1 MTNLISEEEEEK
13 LIYGSLNTQL
23 MIGVYPTEKYVKKIK
38 KKYPNKNDFELP
50 NKILEQDKNLI
61 KASNQNFEKSQII
74 NQQFDDYI
82 KQGVE
87 CIDNIEKTFS
97 SNVGNED
104 KNKTKELDSKV
115 FDFKRETDSNDDKIK
130 KINDSIPDL
139 QRKKKENEEFFKKY
153 VGEKKVWLDR
163 LKEDKIREETY
174 KEGFK
179 YLYEAKV
186 IKLILEGILLE
197 KVQDIVEK
205 ELCRRGDLYG
215 WNIMNIQEIE
225 KKKKEEDFEYN
236 KRLIQLESKDIL
248 IQEQEHRDFR
258 DKEDLKTQK
267 QREEIME
274 EWKQIWR
281 EIWVPD
287 VRLSIE
293 EDRTNKRNFVVK
305 VTMDV
310 VFALF
315 KQKFYDIFK
324 LKNIILSN
332 DEYIV
337 MDKIRNYFPEK
348 NAPNRS
354 KDELVLN
361 QLMNIIDN
369 IKAEQEIIYCD
380 LKPALKTIEEYKKNT
395 ESNNNSAIER
405 LESIVRKITELQ
417 QKVNTREFP
426 LVKTEVEEIRK
437 LINEIPY
444 EKERKLFL
452 DNLTN
457 SSRLYDTFLP
467 LTNIIMVVVFMTVGK
482 KRDKNYSYR
491 IEEAKSEILKIKG
504 RNNEISGKFNLL
516 KELKEK
522 LGEEDANDILEKSH
536 EIGDNDAYK
545 YQQIMDEIRNS
556 LNKII
561 DLKNKQQMSSI
572 NFYKKLRKAIIRPKD
587 IC

>member
-1 MTNLISEEEEEK
+1 MTYLISEEEEK
-13 LIYGSLNTQL
+13 NMIYSSLSTQL

-38 KKYPNKNDFELP
+38 KKYPNENDFELP

-61 KASNQNFEKSQII
+61 IASNKTFEKSQII
-74 NQQFDDYI
+74 NQEFDDVI
-82 KQGVE
+82 KKGVE
-87 CIDNIEKTFS
+87 CIDNIEKSF
-97 SNVGNED
+97 GNGNNGG
-104 KNKTKELDSKV
+104 KYNTNELDSKV
-115 FDFKRETDSNDDKIK
+115 LGFKRETDSNDDKIK

-153 VGEKKVWLDR
+153 MGEKKVWLDR
-163 LKEDKIREETY
+163 LKEDKIRDETY
-174 KEGFK
+174 KNGFK
-179 YLYEAKV
+179 YFYEAKI
-186 IKLILEGILLE
+186 IKLLLEGILLE
-197 KVQDIVEK
+197 KVQDMVEK
-205 ELCRRGDLYG
+205 ELCKRGEIYG
-215 WNIMNIQEIE
+215 WDIMNIQEVE
-225 KKKKEEDFEYN
+225 NKKKEEDFEYN
-236 KRLIQLESKDIL
+236 KNLIQLESKEIV
-248 IQEQEHRDFR
+248 IQEKEHRDFR
-258 DKEDLKTQK
+258 DKEDAKIQR
-267 QREEIME
+267 QREEIMD

-287 VRLSIE
+287 QRLSIE
-293 EDRTNKRNFVVK
+293 QERTNKRNLVVK

-310 VFALF
+310 VFNLF
-315 KQKFYDIFK
+315 KKEFFDIFK

-332 DEYIV
+332 EEYIV
-337 MDKIRNYFPEK
+337 MDKIRSYFPEK

-380 LKPALKTIEEYKKNT
+380 LKPALKTIEEYKKNNS
-395 ESNNNSAIER
+395 ESGNNSAIER
-405 LESIVRKITELQ
+405 LENIVKKIAQLQ
-417 QKVNTREFP
+417 AKVNTREFL
-426 LVKTEVEEIRK
+426 LVKSEVEDIRK
-437 LINEIPY
+437 MINDIPY

-452 DNLTN
+452 DNLNN

-482 KRDKNYSYR
+482 KRDKNYDNR

-516 KELKEK
+516 KDLKEK
-522 LGEEDANDILEKSH
+522 IGEEDANDILEKSH
-536 EIGDNDAYK
+536 EIGENEAYK

>member
-1 MTNLISEEEEEK
+1 
-13 LIYGSLNTQL
+13 

-38 KKYPNKNDFELP
+38 KKYPNENDFELP

-61 KASNQNFEKSQII
+61 IASNKTFEKSQII
-74 NQQFDDYI
+74 NQELDDVI
-82 KQGVE
+82 KKGVE
-87 CIDNIEKTFS
+87 CIDNIEKSFS
-97 SNVGNED
+97 NGNNGG
-104 KNKTKELDSKV
+104 KYNTNELDSKV
-115 FDFKRETDSNDDKIK
+115 LGFKRETDSNDDKIK

-153 VGEKKVWLDR
+153 MGEKKVWLDR
-163 LKEDKIREETY
+163 LKEDKIRDETY
-174 KEGFK
+174 KNGFK
-179 YLYEAKV
+179 YFYEAKI
-186 IKLILEGILLE
+186 IKLLLEGILLE
-197 KVQDIVEK
+197 KVQDMVEK
-205 ELCRRGDLYG
+205 ELCRRGEMYG
-215 WNIMNIQEIE
+215 WNIMNIQEVE
-225 KKKKEEDFEYN
+225 NKKKEEDFEYN
-236 KRLIQLESKDIL
+236 KNLIKLESKEIV
-248 IQEQEHRDFR
+248 IQEKEHRDFR
-258 DKEDLKTQK
+258 DKEDDKIQK
-267 QREEIME
+267 QREEIMD

-287 VRLSIE
+287 QRLSIE
-293 EDRTNKRNFVVK
+293 QERTDKRNLVVK

-310 VFALF
+310 VFDLF
-315 KQKFYDIFK
+315 KKEFFDIFK

-332 DEYIV
+332 EEYIV
-337 MDKIRNYFPEK
+337 MDKIRSYFPEK
-348 NAPNRS
+348 NATNRS

-380 LKPALKTIEEYKKNT
+380 LKPALKTIEEYKKNNS
-395 ESNNNSAIER
+395 ESGNNSAIER
-405 LESIVRKITELQ
+405 LENIVKKITQLQ
-417 QKVNTREFP
+417 AKVNTREFP
-426 LVKTEVEEIRK
+426 LVKSEVEDIRK
-437 LINEIPY
+437 MINDIPY

-452 DNLTN
+452 DNLNN

-482 KRDKNYSYR
+482 KRDKNYDNR

-516 KELKEK
+516 KDLKEK
-522 LGEEDANDILEKSH
+522 IGEEDANDILEKSH
-536 EIGDNDAYK
+536 EIGENEAYK

-561 DLKNKQQMSSI
+561 DLKNKQQMCSI

>member
-1 MTNLISEEEEEK
+1 MTYLISEEEEK
-13 LIYGSLNTQL
+13 NMIYSSLSTQL

-38 KKYPNKNDFELP
+38 KKYPNENDFELP

-61 KASNQNFEKSQII
+61 IASNKTFEKSQII
-74 NQQFDDYI
+74 NQELDDVI
-82 KQGVE
+82 KKGVE
-87 CIDNIEKTFS
+87 CIHNIEKSFS
-97 SNVGNED
+97 NGNNGG
-104 KNKTKELDSKV
+104 KYNTNELDSKV
-115 FDFKRETDSNDDKIK
+115 LGFKRETDSNDDKIK

-153 VGEKKVWLDR
+153 MGEKKVWLDR
-163 LKEDKIREETY
+163 LKEDKIRDETY
-174 KEGFK
+174 KNGFK
-179 YLYEAKV
+179 YFYEAKI
-186 IKLILEGILLE
+186 IKLLLEGILLE
-197 KVQDIVEK
+197 KVQDMVEK
-205 ELCRRGDLYG
+205 ELCRRGEMYG
-215 WNIMNIQEIE
+215 WNIMNIQEVE
-225 KKKKEEDFEYN
+225 NKKKEEDFEYN
-236 KRLIQLESKDIL
+236 KNLIKLESKEIV
-248 IQEQEHRDFR
+248 IQEKEHRDFR
-258 DKEDLKTQK
+258 DKEDDKIQK
-267 QREEIME
+267 QREEIMD

-287 VRLSIE
+287 QRLSIE
-293 EDRTNKRNFVVK
+293 QERTDKRNLVVK

-310 VFALF
+310 VFDLF
-315 KQKFYDIFK
+315 KKEFFDIFK

-332 DEYIV
+332 EEYIV
-337 MDKIRNYFPEK
+337 MDKIRSYFPEK
-348 NAPNRS
+348 NATNRS

-380 LKPALKTIEEYKKNT
+380 LKPALKTIEEYKKNNS
-395 ESNNNSAIER
+395 ESGNNSAIER
-405 LESIVRKITELQ
+405 LENIVKKITQLQ
-417 QKVNTREFP
+417 AKVNTREFP
-426 LVKTEVEEIRK
+426 LVKSEVEDIRK
-437 LINEIPY
+437 MINDIPY

-452 DNLTN
+452 DNLNN

-482 KRDKNYSYR
+482 KRDKNYDNR

-516 KELKEK
+516 KDLKEK
-522 LGEEDANDILEKSH
+522 IGEEDANDILEKSH
-536 EIGDNDAYK
+536 EIGENEAYK

-561 DLKNKQQMSSI
+561 DLKNKQQMCSI

>member
-163 LKEDKIREETY
+163 LKEDKIRDETY

-482 KRDKNYSYR
+482 KRDKNYSNR

>member
-163 LKEDKIREETY
+163 LKEDKIRDETY

-315 KQKFYDIFK
+315 KKKFYDIFK

-348 NAPNRS
+348 NVPNRS

-482 KRDKNYSYR
+482 KRDKNYSNR

>member
-1 MTNLISEEEEEK
+1 MTNLISDEEEK
-13 LIYGSLNTQL
+13 NMIYSSLSTQL

-38 KKYPNKNDFELP
+38 KKYSNQKDFEIP

-61 KASNQNFEKSQII
+61 YATNQNFEKSQII
-74 NQQFDDYI
+74 NQKFDDCI
-82 KQGVE
+82 KKGVE
-87 CIDNIEKTFS
+87 CIDNIEKSFS
-97 SNVGNED
+97 NGNTG
-104 KNKTKELDSKV
+104 KYKTKELDSKV
-115 FDFKRETDSNDDKIK
+115 FDFKRETDTNDDKIK
-130 KINDSIPDL
+130 QINDTIPDL

-163 LKEDKIREETY
+163 LKEDKIKDETY
-174 KEGFK
+174 KNGFK
-179 YLYEAKV
+179 YLYEAKI
-186 IKLILEGILLE
+186 IKLLLEGILLE
-197 KVQDIVEK
+197 KVQDMIEK
-205 ELCRRGDLYG
+205 EMCRRGELYG

-225 KKKKEEDFEYN
+225 KEKKEKDFEFN
-236 KRLIQLESKDIL
+236 KRLIQLESKEIV
-248 IQEQEHRDFR
+248 IQEQEHRELI
-258 DKEDLKTQK
+258 DKEDAKLQQ
-267 QREEIME
+267 QREEIMD

-281 EIWVPD
+281 EIWVPEQ
-287 VRLSIE
+287 RLSIE
-293 EDRTNKRNFVVK
+293 QDRTNKRNFVIK

-315 KQKFYDIFK
+315 KKEFYDIFK

-332 DEYIV
+332 EEYIV

-348 NAPNRS
+348 DIPNRS
-354 KDELVLN
+354 KDELILN

-380 LKPALKTIEEYKKNT
+380 LKPALKTIEEYKKNS
-395 ESNNNSAIER
+395 ECLNNSAIER
-405 LESIVRKITELQ
+405 LQNIVNKITDVQE
-417 QKVNTREFP
+417 KVNTREFP
-426 LVKTEVEEIRK
+426 LCKSEVEEIRK
-437 LINEIPY
+437 MINDIPY

-452 DNLTN
+452 DNLNN

-482 KRDKNYSYR
+482 KRDKNYDNR

-522 LGEEDANDILEKSH
+522 IGEEDANDILEKSH
-536 EIGDNDAYK
+536 EIGENEAYK

-572 NFYKKLRKAIIRPKD
+572 NFYKKLRKAIVRPKD

>member
-1 MTNLISEEEEEK
+1 LISEEEEEK

-163 LKEDKIREETY
+163 LKEDKIRDETY

-315 KQKFYDIFK
+315 KKKFYDIFK

-482 KRDKNYSYR
+482 KRDKNYSNR

>member
-163 LKEDKIREETY
+163 LKEDKIRDETY

-437 LINEIPY
+437 MINEIPY

-482 KRDKNYSYR
+482 KRDKNYSNR